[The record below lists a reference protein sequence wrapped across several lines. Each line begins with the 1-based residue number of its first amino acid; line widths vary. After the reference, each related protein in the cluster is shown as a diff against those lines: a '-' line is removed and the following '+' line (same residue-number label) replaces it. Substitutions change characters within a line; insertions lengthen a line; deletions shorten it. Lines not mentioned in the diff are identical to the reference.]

1 MPYSLKRARKLL
13 APGRKGRS
21 SGVAKKPRVV
31 FDCNVLLQAA
41 ARQKSVAASCL
52 ALAEKGL
59 IQLFVSK
66 EVLLEIEDV
75 LNRPEVR
82 ACFPNLSDEIAGA
95 FLKRLQNFS
104 DFVSNVPRTFRYARD
119 EDDESYINLAVE
131 VGADFIVSRDRDL
144 LDLMTGYTDDCKEFR
159 QRFRTLK
166 VIEPVDLLKEIE
178 G

>member
-1 MPYSLKRARKLL
+1 M
-13 APGRKGRS
+13 
-21 SGVAKKPRVV
+21 
-31 FDCNVLLQAA
+31 
-41 ARQKSVAASCL
+41 
-52 ALAEKGL
+52 GL
-59 IQLFVSK
+59 VQLFVSS

-95 FLKRLQNFS
+95 FLKRLRTFS
-104 DFVSNVPRTFRYARD
+104 DFVSNVPRTFIYSRD

-131 VGADFIVSRDRDL
+131 VSADFIVSRDRDL

-159 QRFRTLK
+159 QRFRTIK
-166 VIEPVDLLKEIE
+166 VIEPVDLLREIE

>member
-1 MPYSLKRARKLL
+1 M
-13 APGRKGRS
+13 
-21 SGVAKKPRVV
+21 AKKPRVV

-41 ARQKSVAASCL
+41 AREKSVAASCL
-52 ALAEKGL
+52 LLAETGL
-59 IQLFVSK
+59 LQLFVSE

-95 FLKRLQNFS
+95 FLKRLRNFS
-104 DFVSNVPRTFRYARD
+104 DFVSDVPRTFRYSRD
-119 EDDESYINLAVE
+119 EDDESYINLAVK

-144 LDLMTGYTDDCKEFR
+144 LDLMTGYADDCKEFR

-166 VIEPVDLLKEIE
+166 VIEPVDLLKEIKD
-178 G
+178 